1 MQAGNLD
8 AVCTTDG
15 AAISMPTD
23 VIIGPYRRFWPDPVS
38 SFLQRQPRRLPVAL
52 AEYLAATRDGDW
64 QRRAIG
70 KQIFSALTAE
80 EQAETARM
88 CGAVCADTSNQD
100 LQPNSQRFG

>member
-1 MQAGNLD
+1 
-8 AVCTTDG
+8 
-15 AAISMPTD
+15 
-23 VIIGPYRRFWPDPVS
+23 
-38 SFLQRQPRRLPVAL
+38 LPVAL